1 MGIEWGWDNARAIL
15 GLFVIVGIAWALS
28 ENRKVFPWKI
38 VLGATAMMYV
48 VILLLFWLPIVFAQF
63 GIPGGNAIRDGLNGM
78 NNWIDVL
85 IAATREGTKF
95 VFGPF
100 IGDQTA
106 WEKLVGANGPIFIF
120 QLLPLIIVIGSL
132 SAILWHWGILK
143 VITRAFAAVFKRT
156 MGISGPTS
164 LSVAANIF
172 MGQTEAPLL
181 IKPYLRTMTRSELL
195 IVMSTGFATIA
206 GSVLVV
212 YVTLLRPLLPNVLI
226 HLLTVS
232 IIASPAAVALSL
244 IMVPETGKSGRRVHR
259 VRVQVPF
266 DDGRFR
272 DRRDRRHR
280 DHLEHRHDADRS
292 SGAGLHRQRNPRLD
306 PVDIG
311 GQRLSLDMILGWL
324 FAPLMY
330 VAGVPLEE
338 AAKAG
343 TFVGQKTVFTEFV
356 AFINL
361 GNLPAAEMTERTRT
375 IVTYAICGFAN
386 FGSMGILIGGLSI
399 MCPER
404 RPDFL
409 ALAWKTLYAG
419 TLATIMAA
427 AVVGSL
433 PYALFKADQSL
444 APVAA
449 PVAAPSRRASG
460 SSGRP
465 RPRPH
470 PRSQLRRQRLKQLR
484 SRQLSKLRSFPA
496 LAAGAERRKHGPK
509 AIASG
514 RKRLA
519 ACLIPMRF
527 WKSAGLIRRDCV
539 RGLYTAA
546 SWIALTSAMVAV
558 ASPALAQTTQP
569 TLISS
574 ETPPPPSADVVTIYG
589 DRVPT
594 DPGAFSV
601 VDEKKIQDVAAN
613 HPAEI
618 LNTVPGVNVQMNSGQ
633 ELLVAIRSPV
643 LPAGAGQGS
652 FLILEDGVPTRAPG
666 FGNVNALFEVHHET
680 AEAIEVV
687 RGPGSVRYG
696 SNAEHGLMNF
706 IDPEPGAQD
715 GQSLTVSAN
724 TLQRYRADATTNFDM
739 GDVANWIGLSVM
751 KDGGWRDASGV
762 DQQKLTWRSKFGG
775 ENWNAVSTFSAVN
788 LNQETAGFIQ
798 GTTPTRTRT
807 SPRLTR
813 TLKPIATPGPRVR
826 MCASK
831 PILGRTS

>member
-1 MGIEWGWDNARAIL
+1 MAIEWGWDNARAII

-28 ENRKVFPWKI
+28 ENRKVFPLKI
-38 VLGATAMMYV
+38 VVGAIVMMYV
-48 VILLLFWLPIVFAQF
+48 VILLLFWLPVLFQQF
-63 GIPGGNAIRDGLNGM
+63 NIPGGNAIRDGLNGM

-244 IMVPETGKSGRRVHR
+244 VMVPETGKSNEESTESEFKYHSTMDAFATGAT
-259 VRVQVPF
+259 
-266 DDGRFR
+266 DGIAIIWNIATM
-272 DRRDRRHR
+272 
-280 DHLEHRHDADRS
+280 LIAALALVYIANAILGS
-292 SGAGLHRQRNPRLD
+292 IPLD
-306 PVDIG
+306 LG
-311 GQRLSLDMILGWL
+311 GKRLSLDMILGWL

-330 VAGVPLEE
+330 MAGVPIEE
-338 AAKAG
+338 ASKAG
-343 TFVGQKTVFTEFV
+343 TFIGQKTVFTEFV

-409 ALAWKTLYAG
+409 ALAWKTLFAG
-419 TLATIMAA
+419 TLATIMAG

-433 PYALFKADQSL
+433 PYTLFEADPSMTQTP
-444 APVAA
+444 AAVAQPAGVA
-449 PVAAPSRRASG
+449 PVAAPSAATAPAP
-460 SSGRP
+460 SSP
-465 RPRPH
+465 ITTPA
-470 PRSQLRRQRLKQLR
+470 
-484 SRQLSKLRSFPA
+484 PA
-496 LAAGAERRKHGPK
+496 LE
-509 AIASG
+509 
-514 RKRLA
+514 
-519 ACLIPMRF
+519 
-527 WKSAGLIRRDCV
+527 
-539 RGLYTAA
+539 
-546 SWIALTSAMVAV
+546 
-558 ASPALAQTTQP
+558 TTPQQ
-569 TLISS
+569 
-574 ETPPPPSADVVTIYG
+574 ETP
-589 DRVPT
+589 
-594 DPGAFSV
+594 
-601 VDEKKIQDVAAN
+601 
-613 HPAEI
+613 H
-618 LNTVPGVNVQMNSGQ
+618 
-633 ELLVAIRSPV
+633 
-643 LPAGAGQGS
+643 
-652 FLILEDGVPTRAPG
+652 
-666 FGNVNALFEVHHET
+666 
-680 AEAIEVV
+680 
-687 RGPGSVRYG
+687 
-696 SNAEHGLMNF
+696 
-706 IDPEPGAQD
+706 
-715 GQSLTVSAN
+715 
-724 TLQRYRADATTNFDM
+724 
-739 GDVANWIGLSVM
+739 
-751 KDGGWRDASGV
+751 
-762 DQQKLTWRSKFGG
+762 
-775 ENWNAVSTFSAVN
+775 
-788 LNQETAGFIQ
+788 
-798 GTTPTRTRT
+798 TP
-807 SPRLTR
+807 
-813 TLKPIATPGPRVR
+813 
-826 MCASK
+826 
-831 PILGRTS
+831 